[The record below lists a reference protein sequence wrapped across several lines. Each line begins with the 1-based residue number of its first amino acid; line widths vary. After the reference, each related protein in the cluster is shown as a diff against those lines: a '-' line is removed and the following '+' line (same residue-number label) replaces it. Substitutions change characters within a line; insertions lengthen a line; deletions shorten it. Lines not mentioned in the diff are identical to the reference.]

1 MFFDIYPGV
10 ELLDLMVV
18 LFLVFRGTSLLFS
31 TVAAPIYIPTNKAV
45 LFPFLHILTSMLLLA
60 DFLMIAIGTVV
71 R

>member
-1 MFFDIYPGV
+1 MYPGV
-10 ELLDLMVV
+10 ELLDVMVV

-45 LFPFLHILTSMLLLA
+45 EFPFLHILTSMLLLA